1 MKLLRQLF
9 LCIFA
14 TGVMISGQA
23 QAHFLVDINE
33 KVVTPGI
40 FLCIEGKVATL
51 RGTVD
56 NRLDKALL
64 ERSAARLEGIEEV
77 RNYLRVSR

>member
-1 MKLLRQLF
+1 
-9 LCIFA
+9 
-14 TGVMISGQA
+14 MISSQA
-23 QAHFLVDINE
+23 KAHFLVDINE
-33 KVVTPGI
+33 KVVTPGV
-40 FLCIEGKVATL
+40 FLCIDGKVATL

-77 RNYLRVSR
+77 RNYLRVGG